1 MPVGTERDKV
11 PGRTSRRRRG
21 VDRVS

>member
-1 MPVGTERDKV
+1 ILSGSERDKV

-21 VDRVS
+21 VVGIS